1 MMKEWQDYLASI
13 EEANSFKNR
22 IRSYI
27 KDRNSMLGKGGN
39 KNTPPYTNK
48 MGSHVTFDKQLEEE
62 LAVDIDSFKIHE
74 ELDPQIW
81 NGEKIDPEIR
91 KKLMKIAND
100 FVDNLPI
107 NVNVEDITITGSLA
121 NFNWSKYSD
130 VDLHIIVQFAGI
142 DENEELVKGFF
153 DGQRMR
159 WNDIHD
165 ITIKDYDVEIYVEN
179 SGEDHKSTGVYSIM
193 NDDWIKHPEYIE
205 QTIDF
210 ETAKRKPLILMSKPK
225 QFKPITMTATIVR

>member
-1 MMKEWQDYLASI
+1 MVQNNCE
-13 EEANSFKNR
+13 R
-22 IRSYI
+22 
-27 KDRNSMLGKGGN
+27 
-39 KNTPPYTNK
+39 TPCL
-48 MGSHVTFDKQLEEE
+48 LEEE
-62 LAVDIDSFKIHE
+62 LAVDIDSFKIHD

-81 NGEKIDPEIR
+81 NNEKIDPEIR
-91 KKLMKIAND
+91 KKLIKIAND
-100 FVDNLPI
+100 FIDGLPI
-107 NVNVEDITITGSLA
+107 KVNVQDITLTGSLA

-130 VDLHIIVQFAGI
+130 VDLHIIVDFGLI

-179 SGEDHKSTGVYSIM
+179 SGEDHKSTGVYSVM
-193 NDDWIKHPEYIE
+193 NDEWIKHPQYIE

-210 ETAKRKPLILMSKPK
+210 ETAKKKASSSGAGAGEGGFIEIGTLRQRSIFEKISMFWHKLASYN
-225 QFKPITMTATIVR
+225 T